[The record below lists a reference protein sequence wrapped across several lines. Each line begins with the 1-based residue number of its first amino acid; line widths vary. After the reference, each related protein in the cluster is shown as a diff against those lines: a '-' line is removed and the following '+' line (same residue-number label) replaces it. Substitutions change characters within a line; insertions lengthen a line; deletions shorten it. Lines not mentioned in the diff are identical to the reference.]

1 MKHTIALLLAG
12 ALASA
17 PIAAAEVQ
25 FTDAEQAQ
33 CDAEGG
39 CHVITLQ
46 ALRRAMHQ
54 AHEAGKATCKSTI

>member
-1 MKHTIALLLAG
+1 MRHTIALLLAG
-12 ALASA
+12 AMASA

-39 CHVITLQ
+39 CHVITLT
-46 ALRRAMHQ
+46 ALRRAMQQ
-54 AHEAGKATCKSTI
+54 AHDAGRAVCKATI